1 MATTHSTAKT
11 APQAV
16 EAPKLSR
23 VQKLAALLVIL
34 GSDAA
39 AQVLRA
45 FEPQEV
51 ESICSEMAKFSM
63 VSQELQAEILREF
76 SEVAVQ
82 AGSSIRGGVEVTR
95 VTLEKAIGLFK
106 ATEILSRVAP
116 MRSSVA
122 AIQEIIDM
130 EPRQIYNLIRHEQAQ
145 TVALML
151 SYTGADKAA
160 SVLAFFQAEQR
171 EKILER
177 IATLAPTPVEIVE
190 KVVAVLVAKRGVSH
204 TRALNQTGGIKAAAD
219 LLNAMDK
226 DQGKNILISI
236 DERNPDLGQAIRQKM
251 FTFED
256 LANLEPAMLQRVL
269 REVDMRE
276 LALSLKSAS
285 DKLKNTLLSCITKR
299 AAETVQEEISFM
311 GAVRLRD
318 IEGAQL
324 RVLDA
329 VRRLEAEG
337 AVDLGEVR
345 KGGQYAM
352 A

>member
-106 ATEILSRVAP
+106 ATEILSRIAP
-116 MRSSVA
+116 TRSS
-122 AIQEIIDM
+122 
-130 EPRQIYNLIRHEQAQ
+130 
-145 TVALML
+145 
-151 SYTGADKAA
+151 
-160 SVLAFFQAEQR
+160 
-171 EKILER
+171 
-177 IATLAPTPVEIVE
+177 
-190 KVVAVLVAKRGVSH
+190 
-204 TRALNQTGGIKAAAD
+204 
-219 LLNAMDK
+219 
-226 DQGKNILISI
+226 ISI
-236 DERNPDLGQAIRQKM
+236 TR
-251 FTFED
+251 
-256 LANLEPAMLQRVL
+256 
-269 REVDMRE
+269 
-276 LALSLKSAS
+276 S
-285 DKLKNTLLSCITKR
+285 
-299 AAETVQEEISFM
+299 
-311 GAVRLRD
+311 
-318 IEGAQL
+318 
-324 RVLDA
+324 
-329 VRRLEAEG
+329 
-337 AVDLGEVR
+337 
-345 KGGQYAM
+345 
-352 A
+352 